1 MARKCS
7 KHSYRAEFAALFRR
21 GGGAWR
27 QTRSSAWVSSSSL
40 SCFSAD
46 NSVQSSF
53 PSHDSLPEP
62 RSHLLAIFIM
72 LWYSL
77 GVMKKTALYGALS
90 TALAVGLLFVAGA
103 ASAQTYS
110 NYYQGNT
117 NAYSYDANY
126 ATYDSCNPYLMEE
139 YPCGGYTGGYN
150 NNWYDP
156 YAYNYNWNWGGG
168 YFDYCSWYPWYQ
180 GCNTNQ
186 NQGTLSIS
194 GVSGPTSIAV
204 GQQGTWSITTN
215 APANTYVSV
224 SVRWGDENTY
234 PYAAA
239 NASMQVY
246 QQNTFTHTY
255 QQAGTYTITFTVTDS
270 YGRTQTATATVQV
283 TGGGSQSGA
292 LSPSPTYGAAPLSVM
307 FRSTLYDPQSYYVIF
322 VDGEYGFYQICAES
336 YPYQC
341 SLSHVYQRAGT
352 FTANLIQSYTGATVA
367 SVTVTVS
374 GGIQQG
380 DSLSASPRS
389 GNAPLFVS
397 FTATVRNTGTYF
409 IDFGDGSDQALNQCA
424 FSNPMQC
431 STSHT
436 YSRAGTFTAKLMRSQ
451 DCPYPMLCPATLET
465 VDTVRIT
472 VEPRR
477 FN

>member
-1 MARKCS
+1 
-7 KHSYRAEFAALFRR
+7 
-21 GGGAWR
+21 
-27 QTRSSAWVSSSSL
+27 
-40 SCFSAD
+40 
-46 NSVQSSF
+46 
-53 PSHDSLPEP
+53 
-62 RSHLLAIFIM
+62 M

-156 YAYNYNWNWGGG
+156 CEYDPYSCGTSGYGGYAWYDPCTYDPYSCGNYGNNWYDPYAYNYNWNWGGG

-215 APANTYVSV
+215 APASTYVSV

-283 TGGGSQSGA
+283 TGGGSQSGS
-292 LSPSPTYGAAPLSVM
+292 LSASPTSGAAPLSVM
-307 FRSTLYDPQSYYVIF
+307 FRSTLYDPQSYYVSF
-322 VDGEYGFYQICAES
+322 GDGEYGFYQICAES

-341 SLSHVYQRAGT
+341 SLSHVYQRTGT
-352 FTANLIQSYTGATVA
+352 FIANLIQSYTGATVA

-374 GGIQQG
+374 GGNQQG

>member
-1 MARKCS
+1 
-7 KHSYRAEFAALFRR
+7 
-21 GGGAWR
+21 
-27 QTRSSAWVSSSSL
+27 
-40 SCFSAD
+40 
-46 NSVQSSF
+46 
-53 PSHDSLPEP
+53 
-62 RSHLLAIFIM
+62 
-72 LWYSL
+72 
-77 GVMKKTALYGALS
+77 MKKTALYGALS

-150 NNWYDP
+150 NWYDPCEYDPYSCGTSGYGGYAWYDPCTYDPYSCGNYGNNWYDP

-283 TGGGSQSGA
+283 TGGGSQSG
-292 LSPSPTYGAAPLSVM
+292 
-307 FRSTLYDPQSYYVIF
+307 
-322 VDGEYGFYQICAES
+322 
-336 YPYQC
+336 
-341 SLSHVYQRAGT
+341 
-352 FTANLIQSYTGATVA
+352 
-367 SVTVTVS
+367 
-374 GGIQQG
+374 
-380 DSLSASPRS
+380 SLSASPTS
-389 GNAPLFVS
+389 GLAPL
-397 FTATVRNTGTYF
+397 TVIFSARGGKDTP
-409 IDFGDGSDQALNQCA
+409 IDFGDGSTGTMTATGAMMGCPNDQTNQN
-424 FSNPMQC
+424 NPTC
-431 STSHT
+431 GTYGLSATHT
-436 YSRAGTFTAKLMRSQ
+436 YATGGMYTAKLR
-451 DCPYPMLCPATLET
+451 
-465 VDTVRIT
+465 RI
-472 VEPRR
+472 VGVKELFGGGYGGRVQRPH
-477 FN
+477 